1 MVRGKGCS
9 DQDRNFSY
17 AAGSDAATANAL
29 ADRIRQLRQ
38 ARGKSLQE
46 IADAL
51 GMSKSH
57 VHQLE
62 RGTSTNPS
70 FSALRALSAY
80 FGVTIGFLVGEVEG
94 DGGGD
99 ESEEVRLLTRWF
111 SEAPPRDRGAVM
123 ALLRYQ
129 RNAAL
134 K

>member
-1 MVRGKGCS
+1 MIPGRL
-9 DQDRNFSY
+9 DRY
-17 AAGSDAATANAL
+17 AGAAGLD
-29 ADRIRQLRQ
+29 
-38 ARGKSLQE
+38 QE

-80 FGVTIGFLVGEVEG
+80 FGVSIGFLVGEV
-94 DGGGD
+94 DRDGD